1 MLKLRRHSL
10 LVLIVMLF
18 TLTVVFMFD
27 DVLFYLL
34 FERILGFELN
44 LFGRSVVVALLTLL
58 NLWLALLVV
67 KSMNAKPET
76 GSEGMLGATGT
87 VKKVAPP
94 FSWVMVRGE
103 LWKARAEES
112 LAVGDRVIVR
122 DLQGL
127 TLHVAREHKNAD
139 GESA

>member
-1 MLKLRRHSL
+1 MLKLRQRSL

-18 TLTVVFMFD
+18 TLTVVFMLD

-34 FERILGFELN
+34 FERILGVETN
-44 LFGRSVVVALLTLL
+44 LFGRSVVVVLLTLL

-67 KSMNAKPET
+67 KSSDAKPET
-76 GSEGMLGATGT
+76 GFEGMLGARGT
-87 VKKVAPP
+87 VKSVAPP
-94 FSWVMVRGE
+94 FYWVMVRGE

-127 TLHVAREHKNAD
+127 TLHVTREHKNAN
-139 GESA
+139 GENA

>member
-1 MLKLRRHSL
+1 MLKLRQRSL

-34 FERILGFELN
+34 FERILGFEIN
-44 LFGRSVVVALLTLL
+44 LFGRGVIAVLLTLL

-67 KSMNAKPET
+67 KSMNVKPET
-76 GSEGMLGATGT
+76 GSEGMLGARGT
-87 VKKVAPP
+87 IKSVAPP
-94 FSWVMVRGE
+94 FYWVMVRGE

-127 TLHVAREHKNAD
+127 TLHVTREHKNAN
-139 GESA
+139 GGIA